1 MTPFRPASYL
11 NFEAITAGVQSAIL
25 ARAGRPHT
33 PSFLAF
39 LVCFAL
45 AAWPTASLQA
55 WEEDLHYVLTFW
67 LATQAG
73 FSRED
78 ADQIAKG
85 DQSYDDSEHTS
96 AIPTVLWII
105 LTNDTGAARELQLK
119 HFPSDALLPSPPA
132 RRAVAPNSPT
142 ARKAVDAALN
152 AGESATALIALGEAL
167 HPFQDSW
174 SHQGVP
180 DVPYDMKPNLI
191 SAHPQARGGWKSH
204 NADLTALH
212 VEDTLD
218 VAHQTYLLLDR
229 FLNLNA
235 RFRRRPAASWPTL
248 EPVVRAFAT
257 ARTPTE
263 KAAWA
268 SRYVPEQRAQQML
281 HAVAPGGRGRIKV
294 LSPPLFNARGKPSPL
309 APADQASL
317 LETSNEFLRLWFGH
331 SDVDAALK
339 YVDATGLLE
348 QFASDGG
355 LTTAAAVEEWSGK
368 FLTIQL
374 IDDHAAVNDAG
385 HGDALHPRYS
395 ELPRR
400 SQPTGVFRATRT
412 MDAPRLGARDLLP
425 TDLVAGGVAMVLDN
439 EDLTHDALTVVWRR
453 TGDRWMIAR
462 LLVIPR

>member
-1 MTPFRPASYL
+1 MA
-11 NFEAITAGVQSAIL
+11 
-25 ARAGRPHT
+25 
-33 PSFLAF
+33 
-39 LVCFAL
+39 FAL
-45 AAWPTASLQA
+45 AAWSTASLRA

-96 AIPTVLWII
+96 AIPTVLWIV

-132 RRAVAPNSPT
+132 RRVVAPNSPT
-142 ARKAVDAALN
+142 ARKAVEAALN
-152 AGESATALIALGEAL
+152 AGESATALIALGEAF

-180 DVPYDMKPNLI
+180 DIPYNMKPNLI

-218 VAHQTYLLLDR
+218 VARQTYLLLDR
-229 FLNLNA
+229 FLNQNT
-235 RFRRRPAASWPTL
+235 RFRRRPASPWTTL
-248 EPVVRAFAT
+248 EPIVRQFAA
-257 ARTPTE
+257 ARTPPE

-268 SRYVPEQRAQQML
+268 SRYVPEQQVQQML
-281 HAVAPGGRGRIKV
+281 HAVASGGRGRIRV
-294 LSPPLFNARGKPSPL
+294 LSPPLFNTRGKPSSL
-309 APADQASL
+309 APADQTRL
-317 LETSNEFLRLWFGH
+317 LDTANEFLRAWFARA
-331 SDVDAALK
+331 DIDAALK
-339 YVDATGLLE
+339 YVDSTGLLE
-348 QFASDGG
+348 QFAADGG
-355 LTTAAAVEEWSGK
+355 LTGTGAVEEWSAR

-385 HGDALHPRYS
+385 HGDPRHPRYN
-395 ELPRR
+395 EIPRR
-400 SQPTGVFRATRT
+400 PQPTGLFRATRT
-412 MDAPRLGARDLLP
+412 QDAPRLGAQDFLA
-425 TDLVAGGVAMVLDN
+425 TDLVADGFAMVLDN

-453 TGDRWMIAR
+453 VADRWLIAR

>member
-1 MTPFRPASYL
+1 MI
-11 NFEAITAGVQSAIL
+11 N
-25 ARAGRPHT
+25 AGRN
-33 PSFLAF
+33 LVV
-39 LVCFAL
+39 LVCVAL
-45 AAWPTASLQA
+45 TMWSSASLRA

-96 AIPTVLWII
+96 AIPTVLWIV
-105 LTNDTGAARELQLK
+105 LTNDMGAARELQLK

-142 ARKAVDAALN
+142 ARKAVEAALN
-152 AGESATALIALGEAL
+152 AGESATALIALGEAF

-180 DVPYDMKPNLI
+180 DIPYNMKPNLI

-204 NADLTALH
+204 DADLTAAH
-212 VEDTLD
+212 VEETLD
-218 VAHQTYLLLDR
+218 VARQTYLLLDR
-229 FLNLNA
+229 FLNQNA
-235 RFRRRPAASWPTL
+235 RYRRRPAASWATL
-248 EPVVRAFAT
+248 EPVVRAFAV
-257 ARTPTE
+257 ARTPSE

-268 SRYVPEQRAQQML
+268 IQYVPEQRAQQML
-281 HAVAPGGRGRIKV
+281 RAVAPGGRGRIKV
-294 LSPPLFNARGKPSPL
+294 LSPPLFNTRGKPSTL
-309 APADQASL
+309 APADQTSL
-317 LETSNEFLRLWFGH
+317 LDASNEFLRLWFARA
-331 SDVDAALK
+331 DIDAALK
-339 YVDATGLLE
+339 YVDSAGLME
-348 QFASDGG
+348 QFGGEGG
-355 LTTAAAVEEWSGK
+355 LASTAAVEEWSGK

-385 HGDALHPRYS
+385 HGDPLHPRYR

-400 SQPTGVFRATRT
+400 PQAAGPFRATRSQ
-412 MDAPRLGARDLLP
+412 DAPRLGARDLLP
-425 TDLVAGGVAMVLDN
+425 TDLVAGGFAMVLDN
-439 EDLTHDALTVVWRR
+439 EDLTHDALSVVWRR
-453 TGDRWMIAR
+453 VADRWLIAR